1 MKRLLIVMCMLCF
14 SSLAGLCPP
23 IQEYQKE
30 KLNFEIKKHL
40 FYLTVYD
47 KPFSPELLRQAL
59 IFEGVQAP
67 DIAFKQAQ
75 LETGGFTSEL
85 FIVAKNLFGMRYARI
100 RDTYAIGEHKS
111 HAYYNTWLS
120 SVRDYAL
127 WQAWY
132 IENGHDLS
140 NYYAFLQDI
149 GYATDKWYISKLKGI
164 S

>member
-23 IQEYQKE
+23 IKEYQKE

-47 KPFSPELLRQAL
+47 KPFSPDLLKQAL
-59 IFEGVQAP
+59 FFEGIQAP
-67 DIAFKQAQ
+67 EIVFKQAQ

-85 FIVAKNLFGMRYARI
+85 FIVAKNVFGMRYARV
-100 RDTYAIGEHKS
+100 RDTYAIGEYKN
-111 HAYYNTWLS
+111 HAYYNNWINN
-120 SVRDYAL
+120 VKDYAL

-132 IENGHDLS
+132 RENGHDLS
-140 NYYAFLQDI
+140 NYYVFLRDI
-149 GYATDKWYISKLKGI
+149 GYATDKYYISKLKGI